1 MDGEWVLG
9 YLKEALELA
18 QRAGREDTQGY
29 TEKLQAQE
37 EFNRR
42 EMHIRS
48 ALKAALPGAER
59 RLQSPSVDGGRYWP
73 PTIRTIEQ
81 AIYALK
87 EGTEVVRR
95 IGPPPGPQL
104 SATSLHPTVWDSA
117 TSLWRSN
124 HRRQAVEAAA
134 VAVNAALQDKL
145 GRRDLS
151 NTALVREAFSKEPP
165 ATGRPRLRLWPD
177 DRSETYRNL
186 HDGAREFGA
195 GCFMALRNV
204 IAHEPEDEL
213 APQEALEQLAA
224 VEGGCAP
231 RHVRRVGHRPPSSQR
246 H

>member
-1 MDGEWVLG
+1 MLG
-9 YLKEALELA
+9 YLEEALEIA
-18 QRAGREDTQGY
+18 QRASQDARGFA
-29 TEKLQAQE
+29 EKLKAQE

-59 RLQSPSVDGGRYWP
+59 RLPAPSVDGNRYWP
-73 PTIRTIEQ
+73 PVIRTIEQ

-87 EGTEVVRR
+87 EGIEVVRR

-104 SATSLHPTVWDSA
+104 SASSLHTTVWDAA

-151 NTALVREAFSKEPP
+151 NTALVREAFSKDPP
-165 ATGRPRLRLWPD
+165 ATGRSRLRLWPD

-204 IAHEPEDEL
+204 VAHEPEDEL

-224 VEGGCAP
+224 FSILARWIEAAEIVVASDNLTPG
-231 RHVRRVGHRPPSSQR
+231 HVAG
-246 H
+246 